1 MLDAQSI
8 DLHYGAAIHDGE
20 MVAEFAG
27 KVEILLDQ
35 QNGDLA
41 ERAQIGD
48 GAADILDDR
57 RLDPL
62 RRFVQQ
68 QHAWAHDQ
76 RPADG

>member
-8 DLHYGAAIHDGE
+8 DLHYGAAVHDGE

-35 QNGDLA
+35 HNRDLA
-41 ERAQIGD
+41 ERAQVSD

-57 RLDPL
+57 RLNALGWLIEQLKP
-62 RRFVQQ
+62 
-68 QHAWAHDQ
+68 
-76 RPADG
+76 RPHH